1 MPTPDPLAHVRANP
15 DLYLPGGRAEPSDF
29 ATRLAGDA
37 LTLGANRTLAVR
49 HGDWWAVAADIDW
62 LTAAPVAI
70 HDLFARIVPFPQ
82 SGPNA
87 MRSEVL
93 LGAYADHVI
102 TWSGPTSTLVKGS
115 AADIHP
121 LRTSFD
127 DPSWRRVI
135 AFRIEAARPAKARA
149 VSATTA

>member
-1 MPTPDPLAHVRANP
+1 MPIPDPLMHLRANP
-15 DLYLPGGRAEPSDF
+15 DLYLPGGRAEPSDL

-37 LTLGANRTLAVR
+37 LTLGASRTLAVR

-62 LTAAPVAI
+62 LTAAPVSV
-70 HDLFARIVPFPQ
+70 HDLFSRIVPFPQ

-93 LGAYADHVI
+93 LGAYVDHVV
-102 TWSGPTSTLVKGS
+102 TWSGSTSTLVKGS
-115 AADIHP
+115 ASDIHP

-135 AFRIEAARPAKARA
+135 AFRIEAARPTQARA
-149 VSATTA
+149 VSATIA